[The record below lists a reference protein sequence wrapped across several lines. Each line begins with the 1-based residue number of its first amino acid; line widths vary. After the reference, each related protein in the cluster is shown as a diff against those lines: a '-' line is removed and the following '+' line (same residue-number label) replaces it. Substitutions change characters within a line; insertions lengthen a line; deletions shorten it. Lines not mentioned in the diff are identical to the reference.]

1 MKNSFTILELIVTL
15 IISSVVIIFST
26 IFLKN
31 SYLENSESLKLE
43 EAKIKMLSTKIF
55 LEKNIDDI
63 SELYFNNKK
72 LYFKNSILLDNIEE
86 FNIQKTQ
93 NFVDIFINY
102 DEKIIQ
108 SWQIKRD

>member
-55 LEKNIDDI
+55 LEKNIDEI
-63 SELYFNNKK
+63 SELYYNNKK
-72 LYFKNSILLDNIEE
+72 LYFTNSILLDNIEE
-86 FNIQKTQ
+86 FNIQKTP